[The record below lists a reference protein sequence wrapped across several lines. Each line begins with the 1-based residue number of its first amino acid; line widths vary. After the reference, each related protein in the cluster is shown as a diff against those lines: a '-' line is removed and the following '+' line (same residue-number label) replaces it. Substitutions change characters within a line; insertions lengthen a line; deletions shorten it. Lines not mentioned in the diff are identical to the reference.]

1 MAELTKEEVKHV
13 AHLAR
18 LAITEEEA
26 EKFALQLGAITEFA
40 EQLKEL
46 DTTNVEPTTHV
57 LPLVNVLRD
66 DVATKG
72 LDREKMMLNVKEQE
86 AGQVKVPSIMD

>member
-1 MAELTKEEVKHV
+1 MAKLSKEEVKHV

-46 DTTNVEPTTHV
+46 DTTNVVPTTHV
-57 LPLVNVLRD
+57 LPLVNVLRKD
-66 DVATKG
+66 EAIKG
-72 LDREKMMLNVKEQE
+72 LDRETMMLNVKEQE

>member
-1 MAELTKEEVKHV
+1 MAELSREEVKHV

-26 EKFALQLGAITEFA
+26 ERFALQLGAITEFA
-40 EQLKEL
+40 KQLEEL

-57 LPLVNVLRD
+57 LPLVNVLRE
-66 DVATKG
+66 DVASKG
-72 LDREKMMLNVKEQE
+72 LDRETMMLNVKDQE
-86 AGQVKVPSIMD
+86 AGQVKVPSIME